1 MRRLVHVPKYVQIRA
16 KSRDEQ
22 MPLPLIPIAIGFAS
36 VAAVG
41 IASVKV
47 KKDKE
52 RYNARRKTY
61 AHRHESYRD
70 FVEELNGNIDDLSQQ
85 RVDAQETLREAAKF
99 LVRANVKDRDYD
111 AALKIS
117 PHGFEE
123 LKQDIEI
130 SMIKL
135 ATSLGGGVVSGAVTG
150 AAAVGGAY
158 RIVGLFASASTGT
171 AIRSLSGI
179 AARNATLAWL
189 GGGTLASGG
198 GGIAAGAALLSR
210 IGFAPLAAVPVVVA
224 WVKAYRLGKRV
235 DEEIAKMDVS
245 EAEVGSHMAKL
256 DALLARVREISESIN
271 NVEQALKDVLRSAS
285 TDLIEDVYR
294 VAGAAKALAELLDVK
309 MLPCMDDEKDLG
321 TTGTGV
327 SQ

>member
-1 MRRLVHVPKYVQIRA
+1 
-16 KSRDEQ
+16 
-22 MPLPLIPIAIGFAS
+22 MPLPLVPIAIGIVSFAAVG
-36 VAAVG
+36 VAAV
-41 IASVKV
+41 KM

-52 RYNARRKTY
+52 RYYARRKTY
-61 AHRHESYRD
+61 DHRYESYRD
-70 FVEELNGNIDDLSQQ
+70 FVEEVNGKIDDLSQQ
-85 RVDAQETLREAAKF
+85 RVEAQETLREAARF
-99 LVRANVKDRDYD
+99 LVRANVKDRNSDD
-111 AALKIS
+111 AFKIS

-123 LKQDIEI
+123 LKQKLEI
-130 SMIKL
+130 SMIEL

-150 AAAVGGAY
+150 AATAGGAY

-189 GGGTLASGG
+189 GGGTVASGG

-235 DEEIAKMDVS
+235 DDEIAKMDVS
-245 EAEVGSHMAKL
+245 EAEIGRHMAKL
-256 DALLARVREISESIN
+256 DAVLARVREMSESIYE
-271 NVEQALKDVLRSAS
+271 VEQALKDILRLAS
-285 TDLIEDVYR
+285 IDVIEDVYR
-294 VAGAAKALAELLDVK
+294 MAGAAKALAELLDLN
-309 MLPCMDDEKDLG
+309 MLPHTDEERDFD
-321 TTGTGV
+321 TACSGV